1 MDSIKRFDNYG
12 VRQSFLVLKYLFI
25 FLDNLHIMDGS
36 YTEDQRLK
44 KQLVS
49 KGILIPLK
57 YDNCYLARTDP
68 NVSQFLLFQHLNEY
82 RFR

>member
-1 MDSIKRFDNYG
+1 
-12 VRQSFLVLKYLFI
+12 
-25 FLDNLHIMDGS
+25 MDGS
-36 YTEDQRLK
+36 GAEDKSLK

-68 NVSQFLLFQHLNEY
+68 NVSHLFTVLTLK
-82 RFR
+82 

>member
-1 MDSIKRFDNYG
+1 
-12 VRQSFLVLKYLFI
+12 
-25 FLDNLHIMDGS
+25 MDGS
-36 YTEDQRLK
+36 RAEDKRLK
-44 KQLVS
+44 KQLVE

-68 NVSQFLLFQHLNEY
+68 NVSHFLLFQHLNEY